1 MAIIT
6 GDDLDN
12 SLNGTAD
19 ADVIHGLG
27 GNDTL
32 FGHEGDD
39 QVLGDDGNDILSAG
53 TGRDVLSGGAGDDTV
68 FIGIGEGGDGD
79 TADGGAGVDHL
90 YLQLDSVAAP
100 MVLSFADPSV
110 EQVAPDGTRIRG
122 FESIQFYAGTGDDT
136 ITGGDLRDVV
146 LGGGGNDT
154 VRGGTGDDD
163 LYGQWGDDVV
173 EGGAGLDYLDGGDGN
188 DRVFGGADA
197 DVIYGGTGDDLV
209 HGGDG
214 NDTLYG
220 QEGLDILYGDAGD
233 DQLHGWMGPV
243 ELHGGAGDDVYLLT
257 RFGQVVVEEAGEG
270 IDTVSASQSYRLPD
284 NVENL
289 FIFGGL
295 RGVGNA
301 LDNVMTTDDGSGSL
315 FGAAG
320 DDTLHGGGRDDWLD
334 GGLGDD
340 TMDGAAGNDTYVVG
354 SAGDRVIELAEPG
367 TDTVRSAIDYR
378 LGDNVENLV
387 LIGARAVDAAG
398 NDLANALTG
407 NDAANV
413 LAGGLGKDVLTG
425 GGGADSFVFDTAFG
439 GSNIDRLTDFTPG
452 EDHFLLD
459 PAIFTQLPTGTLAP
473 DAFALGTAAGD
484 ADDRILYDIDSGT
497 LRYDRDGTGP
507 GAARAFAI
515 VVPGTALSASD
526 FLIG

>member
-12 SLNGTAD
+12 SLAGTAE

-27 GNDTL
+27 GNDSL
-32 FGHEGDD
+32 FGEAGDD
-39 QVLGDDGNDILSAG
+39 QVFGDAGNDVLSAG

-90 YLQLDSVAAP
+90 YLLLDAVAAP
-100 MVLSFADPSV
+100 IILSFADPAV

-122 FESIQFYAGTGDDT
+122 FESVQFYAGTADDI
-136 ITGGDLRDVV
+136 ITGGGLHDVV
-146 LGGGGNDT
+146 LGREGNDT
-154 VRGGTGDDD
+154 LRGGAGDDD
-163 LYGQWGDDVV
+163 LYGQWGDDIL
-173 EGGAGLDYLDGGDGN
+173 EGGAGLDSLYGADGN
-188 DRVFGGADA
+188 DRIFGGADA
-197 DVIYGGTGDDLV
+197 DQMHGEGGDDVL

-214 NDTLYG
+214 NDVLYG
-220 QEGLDILYGDAGD
+220 EEGRDTLYGDAGD
-233 DQLHGWMGPV
+233 DWMQGGV
-243 ELHGGAGDDVYLLT
+243 GTAELHGGTGDDAYLLI
-257 RFGQVVVEEAGEG
+257 RFGQVVVEAEGEG
-270 IDTVSASQSYRLPD
+270 IDTVYSSQSYRLPD

-289 FIFGGL
+289 GVAGGL

-301 LDNVMTTDDGSGSL
+301 LDNIISTDEGASL

-320 DDTLHGGGRDDWLD
+320 DDTLHGGFRDDWLD

-340 TMDGAAGNDTYVVG
+340 TMDGGTGNDTYVVG
-354 SAGDRVIELAEPG
+354 SAGDAVVELAGGG

-378 LGDNVENLV
+378 LGDAVETLV
-387 LIGARAVDAAG
+387 LIGGRAVDAAG

-425 GGGADSFVFDTAFG
+425 GGGADGFVFDTAFG

-459 PAIFTQLPTGTLAP
+459 LAIFSALPAGALSP
-473 DAFALGTAAGD
+473 EAFALGTAAGE

-515 VVPGTALSASD
+515 VVPGTALAASD